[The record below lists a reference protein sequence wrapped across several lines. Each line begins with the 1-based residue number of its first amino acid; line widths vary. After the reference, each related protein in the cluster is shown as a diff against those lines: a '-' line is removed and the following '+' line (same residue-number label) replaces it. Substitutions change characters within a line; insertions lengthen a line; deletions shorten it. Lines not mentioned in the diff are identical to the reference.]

1 MRETP
6 IKNLF
11 RRNAVDTSV
20 QAAEDLPVTRLELI
34 VLEAIRAAGKEGI
47 TADELLAKFPHLS
60 YSSVTARPASLKE
73 KGLVKDSGERR
84 KGRTG
89 RNQAVLVAVE

>member
-1 MRETP
+1 MKETP
-6 IKNLF
+6 IRKLF
-11 RRNAVDTSV
+11 RKNAPDTSV
-20 QAAEDLPVTRLELI
+20 QAAETLPVTKLELL
-34 VLEAIRAAGKEGI
+34 VLQAIRDAGDTGI
-47 TADELLAKFPHLS
+47 TADELLAKFPNLS

-89 RNQAVLVAVE
+89 RTQAVLVAI